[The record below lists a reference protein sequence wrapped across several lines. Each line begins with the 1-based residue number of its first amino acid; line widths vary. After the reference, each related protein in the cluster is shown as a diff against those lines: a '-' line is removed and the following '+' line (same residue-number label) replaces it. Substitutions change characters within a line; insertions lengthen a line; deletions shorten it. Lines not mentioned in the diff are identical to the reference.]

1 MVWEHPEPLSVTI
14 APLTV
19 VLVSLVLASTL
30 YWLYA
35 WACVLRFRANGRRP
49 TVGPLPPVTVLKP
62 LCGAHPGLYES
73 LRSFCE
79 QDYPELQV
87 VFGVRQAADPA
98 VEVVHRLMHEY
109 RACNLKLVVND
120 RDVGV
125 NPKVSNLA
133 SMYESAEHD
142 VLVLAD
148 SDVRVGR
155 DCVRAVVAPLA
166 DPRVGLGNLPHRR

>member
-1 MVWEHPEPLSVTI
+1 MTSILGTRLATGGLGSGTAPSLPSAYAAPGCGQTRRPSMVWEHPEPLSVTI

-49 TVGPLPPVTVLKP
+49 AVGPLPPVTVLKP

-109 RACNLKLVVND
+109 R
-120 RDVGV
+120 
-125 NPKVSNLA
+125 
-133 SMYESAEHD
+133 
-142 VLVLAD
+142 
-148 SDVRVGR
+148 
-155 DCVRAVVAPLA
+155 
-166 DPRVGLGNLPHRR
+166 